1 MHSPNDSEN
10 HPANHPGAWWADLK
24 VALALLTRL
33 PMGPRGDAEAPDIA
47 RAGRVM
53 PIAGALIGLVGA
65 AAFWLSDGLGLPPLV
80 SGLVAVAATI
90 LFTGALHE
98 DGLADTADGLG
109 AATEPARRLEI
120 MRDSRTGAYGALAL
134 ILSVGLRAA
143 ALAAIAAS
151 GAGAGAEAGAGA
163 VAGGVAGG
171 VAAALISAHALA
183 RALPPAVMAWAPL
196 ARSDGLAAGAG
207 RPEPAQA
214 WFALG
219 LGALIALLLLDL
231 GTAVA
236 AMAAAGLAA
245 GALVLLARARIGGYT
260 GDVLGAIE
268 QIGEVAVLLAAA
280 AAL

>member
-1 MHSPNDSEN
+1 MHS
-10 HPANHPGAWWADLK
+10 ANHPGAWWVDLK

-33 PMGPRGDAEAPDIA
+33 PMGPPGDAEAPDIA

-53 PIAGALIGLVGA
+53 PLAGALIGLVGA
-65 AAFWLSDGLGLPPLV
+65 AAFWLSGGLGLPPLV

-90 LFTGALHE
+90 LFTGAFHE

-109 AATEPARRLEI
+109 ATAERARRLEI
-120 MRDSRTGAYGALAL
+120 MRDSRTGTYGALAL

-143 ALAAIAAS
+143 ALAAIAAPGAVAEAAS
-151 GAGAGAEAGAGA
+151 GAGTGA
-163 VAGGVAGG
+163 VAGG

-214 WFALG
+214 WLALG
-219 LGALIALLLLDL
+219 LGALIALLLLDF

-268 QIGEVAVLLAAA
+268 QVGEVAVLLAAA

>member
-1 MHSPNDSEN
+1 MHSAN
-10 HPANHPGAWWADLK
+10 HPANHPGAWWADVK

-53 PIAGALIGLVGA
+53 PLAGALIGLVGA
-65 AAFWLSDGLGLPPLV
+65 AAFWLSGGLGLPPLV

-90 LFTGALHE
+90 LFTGAFHE

-109 AATEPARRLEI
+109 ATAERARRLEI
-120 MRDSRTGAYGALAL
+120 MRDSRTGTYGALAL

-151 GAGAGAEAGAGA
+151 GAG
-163 VAGGVAGG
+163 AGG

-207 RPEPAQA
+207 RPEPVQA
-214 WFALG
+214 WLALG

-245 GALVLLARARIGGYT
+245 GALLLLARARIGGYT

-268 QIGEVAVLLAAA
+268 QVGEVAVLLAAA
-280 AAL
+280 AAP

>member
-1 MHSPNDSEN
+1 MHS
-10 HPANHPGAWWADLK
+10 ANHPGNHPGNHPEAWWADLK
-24 VALALLTRL
+24 VVLALLTRL

-53 PIAGALIGLVGA
+53 PLAGALIGLVGA
-65 AAFWLSDGLGLPPLV
+65 AAFWLSAGLGLPPLV

-109 AATEPARRLEI
+109 ATGERARRLEI
-120 MRDSRTGAYGALAL
+120 MRDSRTGTYGALAL

-143 ALAAIAAS
+143 ALAAIAAP
-151 GAGAGAEAGAGA
+151 GA
-163 VAGGVAGG
+163 

-207 RPEPAQA
+207 RPEPTQA

-219 LGALIALLLLDL
+219 LGALIALLLLDF

-245 GALVLLARARIGGYT
+245 VALVLLARARIGGYT

-268 QIGEVAVLLAAA
+268 QVGEVAVLLAAA